1 MMNILD
7 YLVGNT
13 DRHWGNW
20 GLLVDNRTN
29 QAVSLHALMDFNQ
42 SFQSYHTLEGANC
55 QTVYPRKQNQKEAAV
70 EAVAKIGLNQI
81 AEIREEWFQGRENE
95 YRMLRKRLESLK
107 AAEKA
112 PCEWQRNNG
121 QL

>member
-1 MMNILD
+1 M
-7 YLVGNT
+7 
-13 DRHWGNW
+13 
-20 GLLVDNRTN
+20 DNRTN